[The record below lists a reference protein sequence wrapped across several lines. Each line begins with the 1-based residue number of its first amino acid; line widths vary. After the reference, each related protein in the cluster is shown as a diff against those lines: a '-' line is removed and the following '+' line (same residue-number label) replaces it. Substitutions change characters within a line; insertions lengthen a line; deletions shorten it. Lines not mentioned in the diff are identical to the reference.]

1 MERKEEEGQT
11 IRDPVCKMEVKG
23 DSKIT
28 SNYKGKEYQFCSEDC
43 KKAFELAPEKYVKD

>member
-1 MERKEEEGQT
+1 MERKVDISQVR
-11 IRDPVCKMEVKG
+11 RDPVCGMEVQNEG
-23 DSKIT
+23 KIT